1 MTRLPSSLQP
11 AWPLVK
17 RLHRLAS
24 LLSGFVVRR
33 TSRLSG
39 PRALPR
45 TGSVSS
51 AHTAKIEPQ
60 TVTMHALERG
70 EQLRREPAVGDPS
83 GHWVLEQRRIFD
95 VPPRF
100 TLDIRGGTVVG
111 DYGVTITP
119 GGVLDF
125 ETSDYFGVS
134 GWREHPVFLRRRLPP
149 IEHVDGTLVSL
160 ATRGGSNNYYHFLL
174 DVLPRWGVFE
184 QTMPDRV
191 ADAIY
196 VPAST
201 AWQRDLLTLV
211 GLGDMS
217 RVETQ
222 KHSAV
227 SADHLVVPCLPN
239 PKEVAPRATI
249 DWLRS
254 RFDAHD
260 VADKPKRIYVTR
272 GGTPNTRRVVH
283 EEALMPLLEE
293 RGFVRIEPGGM
304 SVREQIDHYAAA
316 EVVVAPHGAALTN
329 LVFAG
334 RGVRVLEMF
343 AAEYVNACFWSITE
357 SIPDARYAYLIAGD
371 VDKHG
376 PGDPM
381 NRIQADIDLEP
392 ARIIAAVDK
401 LLSG

>member
-1 MTRLPSSLQP
+1 MTRLPSALQP

-24 LLSGFVVRR
+24 LLSGLVFRR

-39 PRALPR
+39 RRALPNRGSASSTR
-45 TGSVSS
+45 T
-51 AHTAKIEPQ
+51 AELEPDA
-60 TVTMHALERG
+60 VTMHRLDRG
-70 EQLRREPAVGDPS
+70 EELRREPAVGEPP
-83 GHWVLEQRRIFD
+83 GHWVLQQRRIFD

-100 TLDIRGGTVVG
+100 SLDIRNGIVVG
-111 DYGVTITP
+111 DYGATVTP
-119 GGVLDF
+119 GGILDY

-134 GWREHPVFLRRRLPP
+134 GWREHPIFLRRRLPR
-149 IEHVDGTLVSL
+149 IEHVDGTVVSL

-184 QTMPDRV
+184 DTMPGRS

-201 AWQRDLLTLV
+201 AWQRELLTLV
-211 GLGDMS
+211 GLGDQTY
-217 RVETQ
+217 VETG
-222 KHSAV
+222 KHRAV

-239 PKEVAPRATI
+239 PKEVAPTATI
-249 DWLRS
+249 QWLRE
-254 RFDAHD
+254 RLAPGD
-260 VADKPKRIYVTR
+260 VSDKPTRIYVTR
-272 GGTPNTRRVVH
+272 GSAPNTRRLVH

-316 EVVVAPHGAALTN
+316 EIVVAPHGAALTN
-329 LVFAG
+329 LVFA
-334 RGVRVLEMF
+334 RPGVRVLEMF
-343 AAEYVNACFWSITE
+343 PAAYVNACFWSITE

-371 VDKHG
+371 VSQHG

-392 ARIIAAVDK
+392 ARIVAAIDR
-401 LLSG
+401 LLER